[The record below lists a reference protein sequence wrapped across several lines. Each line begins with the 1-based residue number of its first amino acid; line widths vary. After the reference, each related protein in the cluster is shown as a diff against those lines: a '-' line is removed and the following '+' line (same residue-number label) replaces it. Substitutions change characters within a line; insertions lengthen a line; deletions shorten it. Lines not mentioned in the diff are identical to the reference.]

1 MFQAQ
6 VHLLGNLAIWYA
18 GTLSIVSYSALLTF
32 YLLRRRRLCFD
43 ISEQTFD
50 KFVNAGEVLLG
61 GYLIH
66 YLPFWFYD
74 RTLFVHHYLS
84 AYVFKLMLT
93 AFVVSHLH
101 ELITKVFNYPKL
113 GVIFIAA
120 TVAWLALAA
129 YVFWRF
135 SVLAYGFVPLTAEE
149 VKALQWKDSWDL
161 IVHKP

>member
-1 MFQAQ
+1 MCY
-6 VHLLGNLAIWYA
+6 G
-18 GTLSIVSYSALLTF
+18 ALLTF

-43 ISEQTFD
+43 ISDQMFD

-93 AFVVSHLH
+93 AFVVSHIH
-101 ELITKVFNYPKL
+101 DLITKVLNFPKL
-113 GVIFIAA
+113 GKLF
-120 TVAWLALAA
+120 VACIIIWLALVI

-135 SVLAYGFVPLTAEE
+135 SVLAYGFVPLSADQ
-149 VKALQWKDSWDL
+149 VKSLIWKDSWDL